1 MSDIDD
7 KYKEIKNFL
16 FKLYKNNDLENDI
29 TFQYDKLVEI
39 YGKGKFKHEY
49 SRLLVILFEFEQ
61 GDEKIDIERLGDKL
75 KFLYS
80 EIEENREYFK
90 NKKYLEGNIRKLYD
104 HISLEIQR
112 INYMKTIDSKTE
124 ENKRELMLS
133 LNQKDEE
140 LKGLIREYASEIK
153 RIDKETMKK
162 MGMYLS
168 VFTLIAGNIAVLFK
182 GIDVS
187 PFELAGLI
195 FIVNSTL
202 LVSIRTLFYFVDKD
216 KKASRDVVITFVVG
230 ILVGWFFMFF
240 NPTNYIRKTIKEDT
254 KIYDTKLQEYDKRME
269 NYEKEIYKLNIEN
282 QYMKKEIEET
292 EK

>member
-7 KYKEIKNFL
+7 KYKEIRNFL
-16 FKLYKNNDLENDI
+16 FELYKNNDLENDI

-61 GDEKIDIERLGDKL
+61 GDKIDIERLGDKL

-80 EIEENREYFK
+80 KIEENREYFK
-90 NKKYLEGNIRKLYD
+90 DKKYLEGNIRKLYD

-112 INYMKTIDSKTE
+112 INYMKTIDNKTE
-124 ENKRELMLS
+124 ENKRELILS

-140 LKGLIREYASEIK
+140 LKELIREYASEIK
-153 RIDKETMKK
+153 KIDEETMKK

-182 GIDVS
+182 GIEVS

-195 FIVNSTL
+195 FIINSTL
-202 LVSIRTLFYFVDKD
+202 LISIRTLFYFVDKD
-216 KKASRDVVITFVVG
+216 KKVSRDVVATFLVG
-230 ILVGWFFMFF
+230 ILTGSLFMIF
-240 NPTNYIRKTIKEDT
+240 NPRSHIRKTIEKDT

-282 QYMKKEIEET
+282 QYMKKEIEEI